1 LSGHRHRFRWW
12 RGWGKPSLKDMVMKI
27 SYDFVEQERKNKMKV
42 RPLLIGVVVLFA
54 VGLLV
59 SSSYAKLDPE
69 TCIGMWLFDDGDGT
83 VATDSSENKNDGT
96 LMNGA
101 EWVDGKFGDGVSF
114 DGVDDFV
121 ELANQPD
128 SIMDG
133 FTFSAWVMRNADNP
147 TCQEVFNNHQ
157 FFLRTKPE
165 GEDATNPFETFVNLA
180 DGSVEPRASSGVAS
194 EIEEWFFVA
203 ATWDETTLKI
213 YVNGEFKGQSTRT
226 GALVDTPVTAQIGRG
241 EQTNLTANAF
251 NGIIDDVAIFSVVL
265 EEEDIQILMNQ
276 GLKDSLVTAVD
287 LSGKLTT
294 TWANV
299 KVQ

>member
-1 LSGHRHRFRWW
+1 
-12 RGWGKPSLKDMVMKI
+12 MVMKI

-42 RPLLIGVVVLFA
+42 RPLLIGVVVLFV

-59 SSSYAKLDPE
+59 SSSYAKVDTE

-83 VATDSSENKNDGT
+83 VATDSSASKNDGT

-147 TCQEVFNNHQ
+147 ATQEVFNNHQ

-180 DGSVEPRASSGVAS
+180 DGTVEPRASSG
-194 EIEEWFFVA
+194 ETYEKEEWFFVT
-203 ATWDETTLKI
+203 ATWDEITLKI
-213 YVNGEFKGQSTRT
+213 YVNGEFKGQSART
-226 GALVDTPVTAQIGRG
+226 GDLVDTPVTAQIGRG
-241 EQTNLTANAF
+241 EQTNLTANSF

-265 EEEDIQILMNQ
+265 EEEDIKTLMDQ

>member
-1 LSGHRHRFRWW
+1 
-12 RGWGKPSLKDMVMKI
+12 MKI
-27 SYDFVEQERKNKMKV
+27 SYDFVEQERNNKMKA
-42 RPLLIGVVVLFA
+42 RHLSIGVVVLFV

-59 SSSYAKLDPE
+59 SSSYAKIDPE

-83 VATDSSENKNDGT
+83 VATDSSVSKNDGT

-121 ELANQPD
+121 ELASQPD
-128 SIMDG
+128 PLMDG

-180 DGSVEPRASSGVAS
+180 NGTVEPRA
-194 EIEEWFFVA
+194 
-203 ATWDETTLKI
+203 
-213 YVNGEFKGQSTRT
+213 
-226 GALVDTPVTAQIGRG
+226 
-241 EQTNLTANAF
+241 
-251 NGIIDDVAIFSVVL
+251 
-265 EEEDIQILMNQ
+265 
-276 GLKDSLVTAVD
+276 
-287 LSGKLTT
+287 
-294 TWANV
+294 
-299 KVQ
+299 

>member
-1 LSGHRHRFRWW
+1 
-12 RGWGKPSLKDMVMKI
+12 
-27 SYDFVEQERKNKMKV
+27 MKV
-42 RPLLIGVVVLFA
+42 RPLLIGVVVLFF

-59 SSSYAKLDPE
+59 SSSYAKVDPK

-83 VATDSSENKNDGT
+83 VATDSSASKNDGT

-121 ELANQPD
+121 ELARQPEPLTE
-128 SIMDG
+128 G

-147 TCQEVFNNHQ
+147 PTQEVFNNHQ

-226 GALVDTPVTAQIGRG
+226 GDLVDTPVTAQIGRG
-241 EQTNLTANAF
+241 EQQNLTANSF

-265 EEEDIQILMNQ
+265 EEEDIKTLMDQ

>member
-1 LSGHRHRFRWW
+1 M
-12 RGWGKPSLKDMVMKI
+12 LKDMTM
-27 SYDFVEQERKNKMKV
+27 SDFVEQERNNRMKV
-42 RPLLIGVVVLFA
+42 KHLSIGVVALFV

-59 SSSYAKLDPE
+59 SSSYARIDPE
-69 TCIGMWLFDDGDGT
+69 TCIGMWLFDEGSGDI
-83 VATDSSENKNDGT
+83 ASDSSASKNDGT

-101 EWVDGKFGDGVSF
+101 EWADGKFGDGVSF

-147 TCQEVFNNHQ
+147 GCQEVFNNHR

-165 GEDATNPFETFVNLA
+165 GENATNPFETFVNL
-180 DGSVEPRASSGVAS
+180 DNGTVEPRASSEVAS

-203 ATWDETTLKI
+203 VTWDMITLRI

-226 GALVDTPVTAQIGRG
+226 GDLASPPVTAQIGRG
-241 EQTNLTANAF
+241 EQRNLNANSF
-251 NGIIDDVAIFSVVL
+251 NGIIDDVAFFNVVL
-265 EEEDIQILMNQ
+265 EEEDIKTLMDQ
-276 GLKDSLVTAVD
+276 GLKDLLVTAVD
-287 LSGKLTT
+287 LSGKLTA
-294 TWANV
+294 TWAGV
-299 KVQ
+299 KTR